1 MSNTTTIDSKQ
12 FRKALGSFTTGV
24 TVVTTRGV
32 EGEDVGL
39 TANSFNSVSLDPPMV
54 LWSLDRKS
62 SIAAAFMAAEHF
74 AVHILASDQEQVS
87 NQFAKRGVD
96 RFAGLAVE
104 RGHGE
109 VPLLA
114 GCSARFECRTSYRHD
129 GGDHIIFVGE
139 VVAFDSFGRAPLVFH
154 GGNYGMLMKRKAEDV
169 DDANSSF
176 GDEWLGFLLG
186 RAYYQMLMPLRA
198 EVERQG
204 LDDVHYNILSALSA
218 GEGRSVTEL
227 SRLVDFTGHRVG
239 DEHFATLAARKLIFV
254 DGGERV
260 RFTEAGRRYAIELM
274 AAGKA
279 AEADAAG
286 ELDFNEARLLKLLLK
301 RVIRA
306 TGQGLPDH
314 WRKENIWRENNVW
327 GAGGGGTGGSST

>member
-1 MSNTTTIDSKQ
+1 M
-12 FRKALGSFTTGV
+12 
-24 TVVTTRGV
+24 
-32 EGEDVGL
+32 
-39 TANSFNSVSLDPPMV
+39 

-62 SIAAAFMAAEHF
+62 SNAAVFMAAEHF
-74 AVHILASDQEQVS
+74 AVHILASEQEHVS
-87 NQFAKRGVD
+87 NQFATRGID

-104 RGHGE
+104 RGHGDL
-109 VPLLA
+109 PLLA

-129 GGDHIIFVGE
+129 GGDHVIFVGE

-154 GGNYGMLMKRKAEDV
+154 GGNYGLLMKKRAEDV
-169 DDANSSF
+169 EDANSSF
-176 GDEWLGFLLG
+176 GEDWLGFLLG

-198 EVERQG
+198 DVERQG
-204 LDDVHYNILSALSA
+204 LDDGHYNILSALSA

-239 DEHFATLAARKLIFV
+239 DEHFSILAARKLIFV
-254 DGGERV
+254 DDSERV
-260 RFTEAGRRYAIELM
+260 HFTETGRRYAIELM

-314 WRKENIWRENNVW
+314 WRKENIWHDKNVW
-327 GAGGGGTGGSST
+327 GAAGGAPGDSST